1 MSSKPSAAVEPPDG
15 ARPTGKDWGALV
27 VLSIGLGLIVLD
39 GTIVSVSLPV
49 IIRDLHL
56 DLTDAQWVN
65 SLYAVVLAA
74 ILLVTGRLADRWG
87 RRLLFVI
94 GLCIFMVGSGFAAAS
109 DSATAL
115 IAARAIQAVGA
126 SAIMPSTLST
136 VNAIFRGKYR
146 AAAFGVWGA
155 VISGAAA
162 VGPLAG
168 GALTQYASWR
178 WIFLVNIPIGIILL
192 VVTMFTVRETRGG
205 VEGRGAD
212 VGGALLSAIGFG
224 ALVFAVIEGPTL
236 GWWKAIGELRVF
248 GLTWSADA
256 AISIVPVMIA
266 IAVVT
271 LVVFWIREKRRI
283 STNKSAILD
292 VRLFSLP
299 TFAWGNVTAGTV
311 AIAEFAVLFVLPLY
325 LVNALGLDVMEAGWI
340 LAAMALGAFF
350 SGAMARHVAA
360 LVGSAGTVLVGLALE
375 LIGAGVIAGIISGN
389 SSAWIIAIPLVIY
402 GLGMGLAS
410 AQLTGMV
417 LRDVPMDESG
427 QGSATQSTVRQ
438 VGSALGTA
446 VSGAA
451 LSLALVNVLPKT
463 LGSAGVHG
471 PEADSLAEA
480 TRSSAGGAIAGV
492 REEGSTK
499 LADALSDGFA
509 DATSV
514 AIWVAVVCLA
524 IGLVGAARV
533 WWVSRLEPVDIEAK
547 PEADTESEAEAEG
560 KADADSDVEADG
572 KSDAET

>member
-1 MSSKPSAAVEPPDG
+1 MKSEPAAAVEPSD
-15 ARPTGKDWGALV
+15 AVRPSGKDWGALV

-56 DLTDAQWVN
+56 DLTDAQWVS

-248 GLTWSADA
+248 GLTWSTDA

-480 TRSSAGGAIAGV
+480 TRSSAGGAITGV
-492 REEGSTK
+492 REEGSTE

-509 DATSV
+509 DATSIS
-514 AIWVAVVCLA
+514 IWVAVVCLA

-533 WWVSRLEPVDIEAK
+533 WWVSRLQPTDIEADRDGD
-547 PEADTESEAEAEG
+547 ADAEVEAE
-560 KADADSDVEADG
+560 V
-572 KSDAET
+572 